1 MRKISKF
8 IICLLLC
15 IFISVPN
22 IAYSFIKSED
32 FYLSL
37 DFSNSNELPNNFRST
52 SDLTKLENSNID
64 LSGFESLNISG
75 SAQFTSLSLSKIKET
90 IKQSAPKSQI
100 IDIDLRQESHGF
112 INGNA
117 ISWIGA
123 KNNINNGLTLDEVI
137 PKENKQLASIPFGK
151 SISLNNGNYNLV
163 PTTIESE
170 NTLVKP
176 NNIKYFRITVTDADR
191 PTDEMVD
198 RFISFV
204 NALPEYTWL
213 HFHCK
218 EGIGRTTIFMILY
231 DIMKNSKSV
240 SFEDIM
246 NRQFLLLDVELLKKN
261 FDDSKTTFI
270 KNFYDYA
277 KNNNDNFSSS
287 WSNWVKENNIKPYK

>member
-15 IFISVPN
+15 ISISVPN
-22 IAYSFIKSED
+22 IAYSFIKSEE

-37 DFSNSNELPNNFRST
+37 DFPNSNELPNNFRST

-64 LSGFESLNISG
+64 LSGLESLNISG

-123 KNNINNGLTLDEVI
+123 KNNINNGLTLDEVVQ
-137 PKENKQLASIPFGK
+137 KENKQLASIPFGK
-151 SISLNNGNYNLV
+151 SISLNNGNYNLI

-198 RFISFV
+198 KFISFV
-204 NALPEYTWL
+204 NALPENTWL

-218 EGIGRTTIFMILY
+218 EGIGRTTTFMILY
-231 DIMKNSKSV
+231 DIMKNSKNV

-246 NRQFLLLDVELLKKN
+246 NRHFLLLDVELLKKN
-261 FDDSKTTFI
+261 FDDSQITFI

-277 KNNNDNFSSS
+277 KNNNDSFSSS
-287 WSNWVKENNIKPYK
+287 WSNWVKENNIKSYK